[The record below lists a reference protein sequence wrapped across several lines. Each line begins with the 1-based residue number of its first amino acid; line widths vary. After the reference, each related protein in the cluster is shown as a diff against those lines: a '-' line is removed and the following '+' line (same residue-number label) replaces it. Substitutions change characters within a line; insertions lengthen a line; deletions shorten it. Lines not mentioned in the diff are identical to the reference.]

1 MKMVKIDRL
10 SAVIYFFLFVMTALF
25 IYLAYR
31 YIAHYGQ
38 YSVNFVSGPRDATL
52 KLNGQELS
60 SRHIYLAPGSYQL
73 TVSQSPFADKSRQI
87 SVGPD
92 SPATFYITVDA
103 SSDNNQ
109 YYLRNHADIEADM
122 EEVGGLEANQL
133 GQLSA
138 DDNPLTSQLPCI
150 ASNYDFRIDYGD
162 SNRQKSPTAVAYY
175 VSAATA
181 ATRQEAIDW
190 LKQKGVD
197 VSQQEIIFTDFQN
210 PLASGVAQ

>member
-1 MKMVKIDRL
+1 MQTAKLDRV
-10 SAVIYFFLFVMTALF
+10 SAVIYFFVLLMTALF

-38 YSVNFVSGPRDATL
+38 YRVSFVSGPRDASL
-52 KLNGQELS
+52 KLNGKELS
-60 SRHIYLAPGSYQL
+60 SRHLYLAAGNYQL

-92 SPATFYITVDA
+92 APDTFYITVDA

-109 YYLRNHADIEADM
+109 YYLRNHPDIEADM

-133 GQLSA
+133 GALST
-138 DDNPLTSQLPCI
+138 DNNPLISQLPYI
-150 ASNYDFRIDYGD
+150 APNYDFRVDYGN

-175 VSAATA
+175 ISAATE
-181 ATRQEAIDW
+181 ATRKEAVDW
-190 LKQKGVD
+190 LKQKGID
-197 VSQQEIIFTDFQN
+197 VSQQEIIFSDFQN